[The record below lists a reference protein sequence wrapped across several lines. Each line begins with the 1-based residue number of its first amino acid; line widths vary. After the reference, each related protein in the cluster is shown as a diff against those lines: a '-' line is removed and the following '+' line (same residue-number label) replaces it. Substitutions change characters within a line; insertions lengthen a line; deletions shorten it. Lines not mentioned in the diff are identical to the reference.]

1 MVSPKVEDYLKSI
14 YRLQDGDTPVAPS
27 ALTAAM
33 GVKPPTVTKML
44 QRMADDGLVHYERY
58 QGARVTVRGEEQ
70 ALEVLRHHRLLE
82 LFLTEYLGYD
92 WSEVHDEADVLEHHI
107 SEKFEERIAALLG
120 FPAVDPH
127 GEPIPTVDL
136 EIQSSGSQQSL
147 GECEQG
153 AIVVVSA
160 VRDSSSDVLRYLGD
174 AGVGLGTGLRV
185 IEIAPFGMITAEIE
199 TTGGQF
205 SVPAD
210 VAANIYVSRL
220 DEAADSNSEQ
230 LSEMI

>member
-27 ALTAAM
+27 ALAAAM

-58 QGARVTVRGEEQ
+58 RGARVTAQGEEQ
-70 ALEVLRHHRLLE
+70 ALEVLRRHRLLE

-92 WSEVHDEADVLEHHI
+92 WAEAHDEADVLEHHI
-107 SEKFEERIAALLG
+107 SETLEGRIATLLG
-120 FPAVDPH
+120 FPTVDPH

-136 EIQSSGSQQSL
+136 EIRQSETQESL
-147 GECEQG
+147 GACEQG
-153 AIVVVSA
+153 VTAVVSE
-160 VRDSSSDVLRYLGD
+160 VRDSNSDVLAYLGD
-174 AGVGLGTGLRV
+174 AGVALGTRIRV
-185 IEIAPFGMITAEIE
+185 IEIAPFGMITVE
-199 TTGGQF
+199 TRPTGGEH
-205 SVPAD
+205 SIPAD

-220 DEAADSNSEQ
+220 DEAAASNPEQ

>member
-14 YRLQDGDTPVAPS
+14 YRLQDGDTPVATS
-27 ALTAAM
+27 ALAAAM

-58 QGARVTVRGEEQ
+58 QGARVTARGEEQ

-82 LFLTEYLGYD
+82 LFLTEYLEYD

-107 SEKFEERIAALLG
+107 SEKLEERIAALLG

-136 EIQSSGSQQSL
+136 EIRSSGSQQSL

-160 VRDSSSDVLRYLGD
+160 VRNSSSDVLRYLGD
-174 AGVGLGTGLRV
+174 AGVGLGTELRV
-185 IEIAPFGMITAEIE
+185 IEVAPFGMITAKIG
-199 TTGGQF
+199 TTGRQF
-205 SVPAD
+205 SVSAD
-210 VAANIYVSRL
+210 VAVNIYVSRL
-220 DEAADSNSEQ
+220 DEAADSKSEQ
-230 LSEMI
+230 PREMI